1 MVSTELDPTHGVDV
15 EDVPSAAWGWSKENH
30 KLIQIGGILAALFML
45 AMLHG
50 NHTGKVEDIFLP
62 TPFQMPRL
70 AIAILAVVARDWW
83 LRRRGWTR

>member
-50 NHTGKVEDIFLP
+50 NHTGKVEDIFLIG
-62 TPFQMPRL
+62 F